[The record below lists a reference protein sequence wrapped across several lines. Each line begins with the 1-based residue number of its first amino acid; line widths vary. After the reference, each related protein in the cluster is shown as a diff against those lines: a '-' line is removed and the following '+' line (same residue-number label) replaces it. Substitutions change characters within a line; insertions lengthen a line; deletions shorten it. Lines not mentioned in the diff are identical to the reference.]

1 MRRYDVVVIGG
12 GVSGTIAA
20 IAAARNGAKTLLI
33 EQYGFLGGALTNM
46 GVGPMMTFHAGAKQV
61 INGIPQEVVDNLI
74 KYGGSPGHVLD
85 TTGFVSTVTPFNAEI
100 MKYVLQ
106 KMVIESGAEILY
118 HSFLINVE
126 LDGAYIKVIHIANKS
141 GSERVEADVFIDATG
156 DADLAVKCGVDY
168 ILGRPEDN
176 LTQPMTMN
184 VRIGNVNI
192 TDVKKYMEENP
203 KEFTMV
209 DIEKIKTSKRL
220 MVNGFYSILK
230 EARINGEI
238 NFERD
243 MVLFFETDI
252 PGEVI
257 VNMTRVQRLNGTN
270 IYDLTKSEIYGRE
283 QAFEVYNF
291 MKKHIPG
298 FQKAYLISTGP
309 QIGVRE
315 TRKIIGEYVLTAED
329 LITSKHFDDCI
340 AIGGYPIDIHS
351 PDGDK
356 TTYMN
361 LGEDNIYEIP
371 FRSLYSKKVNNL
383 LVSGRCISSTHE
395 ANAAIRVSPIAMA
408 TGQAA
413 GTAAYV
419 AVKNGKKVCDIDIKE
434 LRSIL
439 LKQKAYIW

>member
-1 MRRYDVVVIGG
+1 MKRYDVVVIGG

-20 IAAARNGAKTLLI
+20 IAAARNGAKTLLV
-33 EQYGFLGGALTNM
+33 EQYGFLGGSLTNM

-85 TTGFVSTVTPFNAEI
+85 TTGFVSTVTPFNAEV

-106 KMVIESGAEILY
+106 KMVIESSAEILY

-126 LDGAYIKVIHIANKS
+126 LDGANIKVVYIANKS
-141 GSERVEADVFIDATG
+141 GIEAIEADVFIDATG
-156 DADLAVKCGVDY
+156 DADLAAKCGIDY

-192 TDVKKYMEENP
+192 DEVKKYIEGNP
-203 KEFTMV
+203 REFTMV

-220 MVNGFYSILK
+220 MVNGFYSLLK
-230 EARINGEI
+230 EARINREI

-270 IYDLTKSEIYGRE
+270 INDLTKGEIYGRE

-291 MKKHIPG
+291 MKKYIPG

-315 TRKIIGEYVLTAED
+315 TRKIIGEYVLTAKD
-329 LITSKHFDDCI
+329 LITSKHFNDCI

-356 TTYMN
+356 TIYMN
-361 LGEDNIYEIP
+361 LENGSIYEIP
-371 FRSLYSKKVNNL
+371 FRSLYSKKINNL

-395 ANAAIRVSPIAMA
+395 ANAAVRVSPIAMA

-439 LKQKAYIW
+439 LDQKAYI

>member
-1 MRRYDVVVIGG
+1 MRKYDVVVIGG

-20 IAAARNGAKTLLI
+20 IAAARNGVKTLII

-46 GVGPMMTFHAGAKQV
+46 GVGPMMTFHAGTKQV

-74 KYGGSPGHVLD
+74 KNGGSPGHVLD

-118 HSFLINVE
+118 HSFLTNVE
-126 LDGAYIKVIHIANKS
+126 LDGAYIKAIHIANKS
-141 GSERVEADVFIDATG
+141 GIERVEANVFIDATG
-156 DADLAVKCGVDY
+156 DADLAVKCGIDY
-168 ILGRPEDN
+168 ILGRQGDN

-192 TDVKKYMEENP
+192 ADVKEYMEENP

-220 MVNGFYSILK
+220 MVNGFYSILR

-257 VNMTRVQRLNGTN
+257 VNMTRVQKLNGADIN
-270 IYDLTKSEIYGRE
+270 DLTMGEMYGRE

-356 TTYMN
+356 TTYMS
-361 LGEDNIYEIP
+361 LEKDNTYEIP

-419 AVKNGKKVCDIDIKE
+419 AVKNGKKVCDVDIEE

-439 LKQKAYIW
+439 SKQKAYI